1 MKNVRYLALV
11 FLGLTLF
18 PAVALAKGG
27 TIKNSIVIQNNKNPE
42 KEGYYKDAI
51 YKANM
56 EGYRLKEKDVTLQ
69 FAEGFQCVL
78 LSAQTLKSKGINID
92 VDSYLTDFPYPY
104 KMPVFSLTGDGH
116 LIATYQKIS
125 K

>member
-1 MKNVRYLALV
+1 MKNVCYLALV

-18 PAVALAKGG
+18 PAVALAQGG
-27 TIKNSIVIQNNKNPE
+27 TIKNSIVIQNNKSPE

-51 YKANM
+51 YQANM

-69 FAEGFQCVL
+69 FAEGFQCVM
-78 LSAQTLKSKGINID
+78 LSAKSLKNKGIKID
-92 VDSYLTDFPYPY
+92 VDSYLLDFPYSY
-104 KMPVFSLTGDGH
+104 KMPLFSLTADGH
-116 LIATYQKIS
+116 LIASYQKVS